1 MGVPLYPKKWNEI
14 FTDTDGW
21 FNNPSQEDPEA
32 EATTLARAESVAHG
46 IKYIL
51 LLLMLLYGVANIYH
65 GLSTDAA
72 ESRRLRLDPYAVRG
86 ERDAL
91 PQAFRGLVT
100 LLSIVPTLYLS
111 DGILDLFSSKN
122 KLFTFFTYI

>member
-1 MGVPLYPKKWNEI
+1 
-14 FTDTDGW
+14 
-21 FNNPSQEDPEA
+21 
-32 EATTLARAESVAHG
+32 
-46 IKYIL
+46 
-51 LLLMLLYGVANIYH
+51 MLLYEVANIYH

-111 DGILDLFSSKN
+111 DGILDLFSSKD